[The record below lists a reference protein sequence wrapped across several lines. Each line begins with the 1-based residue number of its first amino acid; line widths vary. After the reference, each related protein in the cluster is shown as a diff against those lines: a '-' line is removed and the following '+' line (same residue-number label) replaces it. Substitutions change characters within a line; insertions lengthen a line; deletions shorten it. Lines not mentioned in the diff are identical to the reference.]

1 MLCLSTERQSTEAN
15 EITGPLRTG
24 NPMPAAAALTARR
37 MDSSQPIGIPD
48 GVQVELKFPPTT
60 VVATMTSPM
69 AAAGIRAPAN
79 PTDIAAAAGW
89 RLKIA
94 VAAAFAACGPMPVG
108 TSQYA

>member
-1 MLCLSTERQSTEAN
+1 
-15 EITGPLRTG
+15 
-24 NPMPAAAALTARR
+24 
-37 MDSSQPIGIPD
+37 
-48 GVQVELKFPPTT
+48 
-60 VVATMTSPM
+60 M